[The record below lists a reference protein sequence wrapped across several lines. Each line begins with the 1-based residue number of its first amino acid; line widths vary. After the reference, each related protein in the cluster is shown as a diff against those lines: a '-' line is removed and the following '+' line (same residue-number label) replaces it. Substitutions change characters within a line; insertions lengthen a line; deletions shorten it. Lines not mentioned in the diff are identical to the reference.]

1 MQTLLLLGSLNMAL
15 VVILG
20 AFGAHALKKKLTPE
34 LLKIYETGVLYHLV
48 HGLGLLL
55 IGVLAGGAVSSGL
68 AVTAGWLL
76 QIGIV
81 LFCGSLYV
89 LALTGVKRLG
99 AITPLGGLGFIAGW
113 VVLFAA
119 VLQG

>member
-1 MQTLLLLGSLNMAL
+1 MQSLLLLGSLNMAL
-15 VVILG
+15 VVIFG
-20 AFGAHALKKKLTPE
+20 AFGAHALKKKLTPDM
-34 LLKIYETGVLYHLV
+34 LKIYETGVLYHLV

-55 IGVLAGGAVSSGL
+55 IGALANDAVSGSMAL
-68 AVTAGWLL
+68 TAGWLL
-76 QIGIV
+76 QAGIV

-113 VVLFAA
+113 LTLFVAM
-119 VLQG
+119 LQG

>member
-20 AFGAHALKKKLTPE
+20 AFGAHALKRKLTPE

-99 AITPLGGLGFIAGW
+99 AITPLGGLGFITGW

-119 VLQG
+119 ALQG

>member
-20 AFGAHALKKKLTPE
+20 AFGAHALKRKLTPE

>member
-20 AFGAHALKKKLTPE
+20 AFGAHALKRKLTPE

-55 IGVLAGGAVSSGL
+55 IGVLAGGAISSGL